1 MRAGSERRKAMPQQC
16 VAAWLAVTL
25 LAGCTVFAE
34 EEPAP
39 ATIQAETDDGAFP
52 AVGSVPDAAPDV
64 STTAEERA
72 EITEELM
79 QDNKAAN
86 DPDAV
91 AAQIET
97 PPPAVTTS
105 ASALPAIPETTGS
118 ALPPVPAE
126 SLAAPGSYATEYST
140 GGQVAV
146 DYGVLDGYGGGPGAG
161 ATAYYGAGAPGQPVA
176 LIYFAHGSAALSA
189 ADRRII
195 GEVAKLQKV
204 LGGVIRII
212 GHASMR
218 TGNADPQTHQDVNYR
233 ISLARA
239 NAIADALMREGLRSE
254 NLQVAAQGS
263 ADPEFYEFMP
273 TGEAGNRRAEIYLV
287 N

>member
-1 MRAGSERRKAMPQQC
+1 MPKQWA
-16 VAAWLAVTL
+16 AAWLAVSL

-34 EEPAP
+34 DEPEP
-39 ATIQAETDDGAFP
+39 ATIQAETDDAAFP
-52 AVGSVPDAAPDV
+52 AVGSVPDAAPEV

-72 EITEELM
+72 AITEELM
-79 QDNKAAN
+79 QDNAAAN

-91 AAQIET
+91 YTQIET
-97 PPPAVTTS
+97 PPPVATTTP
-105 ASALPAIPETTGS
+105 SALPAIPGATGS
-118 ALPPVPAE
+118 ALPPVPAA
-126 SLAAPGSYATEYST
+126 SIAAPGYYATEYSA

-146 DYGVLDGYGGGPGAG
+146 DYSVLDGYGGGPYAS
-161 ATAYYGAGAPGQPVA
+161 ATGYYGAGAPGQPVA

-195 GEVAKLQKV
+195 GEVAQLQKAQ
-204 LGGVIRII
+204 GGVIRIV

-218 TGNADPQTHQDVNYR
+218 TGNASPQSHEDANYR
-233 ISLARA
+233 MSLARA
-239 NAIADALMREGLRSE
+239 NAIAEALMREGLRSE
-254 NLQVAAQGS
+254 NVQAAAQGS
-263 ADPEFYEFMP
+263 AVPVYYEFTP